1 MKSSTIGEWTKRELA
16 RIFMTYG
23 VGADALR
30 DLGISQEQFWRL
42 AKRPAK
48 QKDIQK

>member
-1 MKSSTIGEWTKRELA
+1 MSTAADGVPTEAELA
-16 RIFMTYG
+16 AVLMTYG

-30 DLGISQEQFWRL
+30 DLGVSQERFWRL

-48 QKDIQK
+48 KKGTQK